1 MNRILIGLSTTHPE
15 DAVEITKMMREYADI
30 KRFDDAILQWAQQA
44 IGFRLT
50 DMMDPKL
57 LDSYLSETW
66 SYIRNERFVKG
77 GDVSIQPVK
86 YHTTP
91 RQIIERIRFM
101 GREIHSQFWVNLMF
115 AYWPHSYG
123 TKPWLITD
131 VTYPNEAD
139 GIIENGGMHWRI
151 ERATSGG
158 RKNDF
163 LAKYPT
169 VHRRFTVSGPLT
181 TVVEELKKAIS
192 YVEE

>member
-1 MNRILIGLSTTHPE
+1 MKRILIGLSTTHQE
-15 DAVEITKMMREYADI
+15 DAVEIAKMMRGYADI

-57 LDSYLSETW
+57 LDSYLPETW

-115 AYWPHSYG
+115 AYWPDSYG
-123 TKPWLITD
+123 MKPWLVTD
-131 VTYPNEAD
+131 ITYPNEAD
-139 GIIENGGMHWRI
+139 GIIENGGVHWRI
-151 ERATSGG
+151 ERGTPGG
-158 RKNDF
+158 RRNDF

-169 VHRRFTVSGPLT
+169 VHKRFTVNGSLAS
-181 TVVEELKKAIS
+181 VIEELKRA
-192 YVEE
+192 VE